1 MSVSALGNSMFRRCN
16 HIPSVFEL
24 IQHPHSTF
32 HCRDQSAGS
41 HRFMPT
47 NVVSNPAVRP
57 LSSSKFDENL
67 ILLTLEEKGLMVPES
82 SKAQLFMTCSELESG
97 SISPDQFLA
106 IAKTL
111 VSATPFKPAIDLYGA
126 IQEVANQL
134 RAANAAENLR
144 LRYLSGFET
153 AKGLASESVKIVVAV
168 KEVVEDSFD
177 DHELVHLQADS
188 LSIREFLRD
197 ETIPFLQEVEKRG
210 VDGVPVHLIRRKRAE
225 LKEKIEIQRRNVNVH
240 LQRTESGINNM
251 TQKTYY
257 VKTNHLPRYAAA
269 SALEVL
275 LRGYYALMGQFDP
288 EDIMVDSERSQTQRV
303 ADERITSIMTLFKL
317 YGEKRQSVVGSKN
330 E

>member
-1 MSVSALGNSMFRRCN
+1 MCRQYNQCF
-16 HIPSVFEL
+16 SVFEVIIHHL
-24 IQHPHSTF
+24 HHTF
-32 HCRDQSAGS
+32 PCRDQSAGS
-41 HRFMPT
+41 HLFMPT
-47 NVVSNPAVRP
+47 TAVSEPAARL
-57 LSSSKFDENL
+57 LSSSKFDEKL
-67 ILLTLEEKGLMVPES
+67 ILLTLEEKGLTIPES
-82 SKAQLFMTCSELESG
+82 SQAELFLTCSELESG
-97 SISPDQFLA
+97 NISQDQFLA
-106 IAKTL
+106 VVKTL
-111 VSATPFKPAIDLYGA
+111 VSATPFKPAIDTYSALR
-126 IQEVANQL
+126 QVAQQL

-144 LRYLSGFET
+144 LRYLSGLET
-153 AKGLASESVKIVVAV
+153 AKGLAPESVKIVVAV

-210 VDGVPVHLIRRKRAE
+210 VGGVPVHLIRRKRAE

-240 LQRTESGINNM
+240 LQRVESGINNM
-251 TQKTYY
+251 TQETYY

-288 EDIMVDSERSQTQRV
+288 EDIMTDSERSQTQRV
-303 ADERITSIMTLFKL
+303 ADERITSIMALFNL
-317 YGEKRQSVVGSKN
+317 YGEKRQTLVTSKT